1 MVEEAV
7 STNSKKDWRVA
18 AMVVK
23 RERDVPS
30 EWRLEWLE
38 CQQQD

>member
-7 STNSKKDWRVA
+7 CKNSKKDWRVA
-18 AMVVK
+18 AMVK

>member
-7 STNSKKDWRVA
+7 STNSKKDWRLVA
-18 AMVVK
+18 MVK
-23 RERDVPS
+23 RERDVPF
-30 EWRLEWLE
+30 EWRLKWLE

>member
-23 RERDVPS
+23 RKRDVPS
-30 EWRLEWLE
+30 GWRLEWLE